1 VIPLALA
8 LLFGAGVGLFYEGL
22 TNPARGDRP
31 AGWPAGLLAAWR
43 RRVRE
48 FLVRAGLYDVTPRDF
63 VLFSLGAGLG
73 AGLVAQIVL
82 GWGVVT
88 VLAAVLGLIAPFAY
102 YVRRHDRRRAALQDA
117 LADAIA
123 QLRDAIRTGLSV
135 PEALLGLAQNGPE
148 PLRGEFARLVRESR
162 FDGLEAALDTMRE
175 RLADPLFDVV
185 AVSLAINDRLGGR
198 NVSQVLDRLAHAT
211 RAQLQVQREL
221 RAYQARNI
229 VSARIVAALPLLL
242 LFAIRRINPEYVAIF
257 DSPWGQLLLAGCVAS
272 VAFGYVGMLWITRLP
287 VDQRILGGVVTGD
300 AAGAGWPGWG
310 GRLFRQRPGAD
321 RAPTSSGAGAGGDDA
336 GAVAA
341 GAGGAR

>member
-1 VIPLALA
+1 VIPFVLA
-8 LLFGAGVGLFYEGL
+8 LLFGAGVGLLFEGL
-22 TNPARGDRP
+22 TNPARP
-31 AGWPAGLLAAWR
+31 APGATPDGLRGTWG

-48 FLVRAGLYDVTPRDF
+48 FLTRAGLHDVTPRDF
-63 VLFSLGAGLG
+63 VRFSLGAGLVAALG
-73 AGLVAQIVL
+73 AQIVL

-88 VLAAVLGLIAPFAY
+88 ALAGGLGLIGPFAY
-102 YVRRHDRRRAALQDA
+102 YVHRHDRRRAALQDA

-135 PEALLGLAQNGPE
+135 PEALLGLAQNGPQ

-211 RAQLQVQREL
+211 RTQLQVQREL
-221 RAYQARNI
+221 RAYQARNV

-242 LFAIRRINPEYVAIF
+242 LFAIRRINPAYVAVF
-257 DSPWGQLLLAGCVAS
+257 DSPWGQILLAGCVAS
-272 VAFGYVGMLWITRLP
+272 VAVGYVGMLWMTRLP
-287 VDQRILGGVVTGD
+287 VDQRVLGGLGLE
-300 AAGAGWPGWG
+300 GAPG
-310 GRLFRQRPGAD
+310 
-321 RAPTSSGAGAGGDDA
+321 
-336 GAVAA
+336 
-341 GAGGAR
+341 GGARWGARLLGRRPAGGQPEPVGADAGVAP